1 MDKKFKKYLALVVL
15 ALLGINV
22 VAGIIGNFWTLAI
35 PDWWNWIIGIVTFF
49 VIVGLAYDKNKLN
62 MSGKVAS
69 TLLLTGIFLAI
80 GWTLIGSAFNG
91 IGLEFLWTSLAPT
104 IYGFLGAITIYSLIT
119 ALKTAL

>member
-1 MDKKFKKYLALVVL
+1 MDKKFKKYLAMVVL

-22 VAGIIGNFWTLAI
+22 VGGIVGNFFALAI

-49 VIVGLAYDKNKLN
+49 VIVGLAYDKNKLS

-80 GWTLIGSAFNG
+80 GWTLLTSAFDS
-91 IGLEFLWTSLAPT
+91 IGLSFLWIAFAPS
-104 IYGFLGAITIYSLIT
+104 IYGFLGALTVYSLVT